1 MVYRKIAFLIRIIP
15 HKTLNLIH
23 HLIIPIPIQVNKVHK
38 ASKNATIII
47 FFFFFFCL
55 CVFFFIAI
63 LWQFPISTY
72 NAIGLRAT
80 NDKLLWIRET
90 LPWNYDFMCH
100 SLDCGKPLKGSLLRG
115 QHPHVGLNR
124 LDGQEAGQKGWTPT
138 RIMPI
143 DHILTNYGH

>member
-47 FFFFFFCL
+47 FFFCFV
-55 CVFFFIAI
+55 CVFFFFIAI

-80 NDKLLWIRET
+80 NDKLL
-90 LPWNYDFMCH
+90 
-100 SLDCGKPLKGSLLRG
+100 
-115 QHPHVGLNR
+115 
-124 LDGQEAGQKGWTPT
+124 
-138 RIMPI
+138 
-143 DHILTNYGH
+143 